1 MIRQACSLLAVLLL
15 LAAPAFAVHQPFE
28 PVVEVIPPAPTAAD
42 AVSIL
47 VKSLCP
53 TIYRP
58 VEIAGGPGERVIRIE
73 VDPEATDL
81 IGAPCFSTPI
91 WERRFDLGNLAP
103 GSYRVRVVTPVPGG
117 GEAVVAE
124 AAFQVAAAGDELLLH
139 GGRFALSATWRDG
152 EGNTGV
158 AHPVALTSETGF
170 FWFFD
175 SGNVEVVA
183 KVLDACASRGR
194 WWVFL
199 AGLTN
204 VEVDLTVVDTRTG
217 QRKTYRNPPGRAFQ
231 PVLDT
236 SAFATCP

>member
-1 MIRQACSLLAVLLL
+1 MTRQACPLLALLFL
-15 LAAPAFAVHQPFE
+15 LAAPPFAAPEQAT
-28 PVVEVIPPAPTAAD
+28 VVEVIPPAPTAAD
-42 AVSIL
+42 AVSVV
-47 VKSLCP
+47 VKSACP
-53 TIYRP
+53 TVYRP
-58 VEIAGGPGERVIRIE
+58 VEILGGPGERVIRIE

-81 IGAPCFSTPI
+81 LGAPCFSTPT

-103 GSYRVRVVTPVPGG
+103 GPYRVRVVTPLEGG
-117 GEAVVAE
+117 GEAILAE
-124 AAFQVAAAGDELLLH
+124 TAFQVVPTGDELLLH
-139 GGRFALSATWRDG
+139 GGRFVLSATWRDG
-152 EGNTGV
+152 QGNTGV

-175 SGNVEVVA
+175 SGNVEVIA

-217 QRKTYRNPPGRAFQ
+217 QRKTYRNPPGRAFP

-236 SAFATCP
+236 SAFAACP